1 MKKQLF
7 ILIITILNIGSSL
20 SAQQLYTTMV
30 GTFVDIR
37 PQDFDNIRPL
47 GFIYDQQIEGNLN
60 QVYLGNFTSK
70 TKAQQLANAIKARGF
85 SNAQVIPFSYA
96 NAPQVAVIQIA
107 TRYTNRPLSWA
118 DLQRAGDLNVIVEDE
133 RIKVFTVTFPDINT
147 AKNKLPA
154 IQALGFSDA
163 FVKTVNSARL
173 LPVSPIS
180 TGIKKELIPL
190 NFSETTAKSPNRAT
204 TSTVRP
210 DPTAYNTQGGRIITS
225 NTPSVP
231 QPAGYNSGSLT
242 ARTVE
247 QSSTPASVYDPP
259 ATTAQAVIPSKA
271 VTKPITPTIKL
282 PNIRGDIK
290 RSSSINLQKIM
301 KEEGYY
307 SGSLD
312 GYYGPGSS
320 QAYNDMLN
328 NDPTVLKYKLL
339 SSNISDFNTSAD
351 VFFKWEEVQLLYT
364 IAMDINPQATGQTN
378 KLNAAAVRR
387 YQLSLTAEPLH
398 ASEETL
404 LKNWENSTWANISQW
419 ASTDLFLLETTNA
432 LRFAYY
438 QSQVRL
444 EDYYMDKGFE
454 TRAAKTLALASLQAI
469 VGVAFE
475 RF

>member
-1 MKKQLF
+1 MKKQFF
-7 ILIITILNIGSSL
+7 ILIITILSIGSSL
-20 SAQQLYTTMV
+20 FAQQLYTTMV

-47 GFIYDQQIEGNLN
+47 GFIYAQQIEGNLN
-60 QVYLGNFTSK
+60 QVYLGNFSNK
-70 TKAQQLANAIKARGF
+70 TKAQQLADAIKAQGF
-85 SNAQVIPFSYA
+85 SNAQVIPFNYT
-96 NAPQVAVIQIA
+96 NAPQAAVIQVA
-107 TRYTNRPLSWA
+107 TRYTNRPLNWA
-118 DLQRAGDLNVIVEDE
+118 ELQRAGDLNVIVEDE
-133 RIKVFTVTFPDINT
+133 RIKIFTVTFPDINT
-147 AKNKLPA
+147 AKNNLPR

-190 NFSETTAKSPNRAT
+190 KFSETTAKSPNQPT

-210 DPTAYNTQGGRIITS
+210 DPTSYNTQGGRIITS
-225 NTPSVP
+225 STPSVP
-231 QPAGYNSGSLT
+231 QPAEYNNGNLT

-247 QSSTPASVYDPP
+247 QPSAPISVYDPP
-259 ATTAQAVIPSKA
+259 PAPTQAVNNKA
-271 VTKPITPTIKL
+271 AARPIASIITL

-312 GYYGPGSS
+312 GYYGPGTS
-320 QAYNDMLN
+320 QAYNDMLV

-339 SSNISDFNTSAD
+339 SSNISDFNTSPD
-351 VFFKWEEVQLLYT
+351 IFFKWEEVQLLYT
-364 IAMDINPQATGQTN
+364 IAMDLNPPAIGQTN
-378 KLNAAAVRR
+378 KLNAAAVKR
-387 YQLSLTAEPLH
+387 YQLSLTTSPLH

-404 LKNWENSTWANISQW
+404 LNNWENSTWATISQW

-454 TRAAKTLALASLQAI
+454 PRAAKTLALASLQAI